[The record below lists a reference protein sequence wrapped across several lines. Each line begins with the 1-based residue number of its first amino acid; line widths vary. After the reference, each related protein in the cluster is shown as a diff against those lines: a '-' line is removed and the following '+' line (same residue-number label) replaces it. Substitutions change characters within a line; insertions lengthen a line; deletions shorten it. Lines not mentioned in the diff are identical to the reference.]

1 MKLFIIICFLFLFDL
16 YFYLGTSSVVNKL
29 ISNSSFYKV
38 SYWFVSVAI
47 YSTIVYISVT
57 YTKKTPSIRFNDSVI
72 YTSLI
77 GIVFIAKFVG
87 SIPLL
92 IDDILRIF
100 RLIFS
105 FFDRSSESHDISRLN
120 FLKNS
125 ALFVSGTLFSVLL
138 LGMKWGRYN
147 FKKNYQEIFIDNW
160 PSSFSDYKIVHISD
174 LHLGSFNSVEK
185 LEDVVVKINEENPDL
200 IVFTG
205 DLVNN
210 YHHEAIAYVDTLKG
224 LKAKDGK
231 FSILG
236 NHDYCDYVMLKRDSQ
251 QWKDNFSN
259 LIDLEK
265 RAGFDLLLNDSRE
278 INSLSHKFNLVGVE
292 NWGAGNFNKDGDL
305 DLAMQNV
312 NDQLPTILLSHDPS
326 HWSEVVLKSNYN
338 IDLQLSGHTH
348 GMQFG
353 IEIPGFKWSPVKYR
367 YKEWAGLYEENNKQ
381 IYVNRG
387 LGHLGYAGRVG
398 IMPDIS
404 VLTIN
409 KKPAIV

>member
-29 ISNSSFYKV
+29 FSNSSIYKV
-38 SYWFVSVAI
+38 SYWLVSVAI

-57 YTKKTPSIRFNDSVI
+57 YSKKTPSIRFNDSVI

-105 FFDRSSESHDISRLN
+105 FFDRSSMSHDISRLN

-160 PSSFSDYKIVHISD
+160 PSPFSDYKIVHISD

-210 YHHEAIAYVDTLKG
+210 YHHEAIAYVDTLKK

-236 NHDYCDYVMLKRDSQ
+236 NHDYCDYVLLKRDSQ

-353 IEIPGFKWSPVKYR
+353 IEMPGFKWSPVKYR
-367 YKEWAGLYEENNKQ
+367 YKEWAGLYEKNNKK